1 MMKRILLSSFILT
14 INNNKQDAGSCPTNK
29 SIKVIQYVTTNSD
42 FKLYYNSL
50 NKINIKYIIL
60 VFKVIYF
67 TFYSLTDQI
76 KKNMDNIS
84 AVFENIQFMCM
95 RLKNWDK
102 GEGHRAFPQFC
113 AE

>member
-14 INNNKQDAGSCPTNK
+14 INNNKQDAASCPTNK

-76 KKNMDNIS
+76 KKNIWTIL
-84 AVFENIQFMCM
+84 VQC
-95 RLKNWDK
+95 LKIYSL
-102 GEGHRAFPQFC
+102 C
-113 AE
+113 V